1 MEIYMLVIKENI
13 ICQDSNIGFKFMKS
27 QKLIWHKVNQ

>member
-1 MEIYMLVIKENI
+1 MEIYIFIIKENI
-13 ICQDSNIGFKFMKS
+13 ICQDSNIEFKFMKS